1 MQVGVKSIR
10 QRKQHAPRPFTL
22 ERLQRALKC
31 MDRPH
36 RDLSGCV
43 ITGVISYPKDGQ
55 GIA

>member
-10 QRKQHAPRPFTL
+10 RRKQHAPRPFTL